1 MNLYWLNQCL
11 TFISLKR
18 LLIGLAIF
26 AGIALLMGLFGMF
39 G

>member
-1 MNLYWLNQCL
+1 MKLYWLNQCL
-11 TFISLKR
+11 TFISLKN

-26 AGIALLMGLFGMF
+26 AGLVIAAGLFGMF